1 MEFDRRGFQIM
12 THATRN
18 DSVHMVLD
26 TYERLERA
34 HGPRD
39 RRLRIEHAD
48 LTEEADIARFAK
60 LSVTVVMQPAFCC
73 ADQGMNYDLDNPVP
87 SDRWKTL
94 ENSGATLAFSS
105 DWPCTW
111 PPDPF
116 VGVQEAVTHQVW
128 HSPDTAGIAGGP
140 LDGAAQGGAVLTGT
154 TYLPEE
160 VISVE
165 DAIKAYTQ
173 GSAFAAFSDDKVG
186 TLEVGKEADL
196 AVLSQDPFAVSHQA
210 IAQTRVVMT
219 MVAGK
224 VVYTSGR

>member
-1 MEFDRRGFQIM
+1 
-12 THATRN
+12 
-18 DSVHMVLD
+18 MV
-26 TYERLERA
+26 T
-34 HGPRD
+34 RD

-73 ADQGMNYDLDNPVP
+73 AEQGMNYDLDNPLP
-87 SDRWKTL
+87 SDRWKTF

-116 VGVQEAVTHQVW
+116 VGVQEAVTRQVW
-128 HSPDTAGIAGGP
+128 RSQDTADIAVIRSMERHREAPSGPARPTCRKRSSVWKMPSGPTLRALPLPPFQMTGGHSRSRK
-140 LDGAAQGGAVLTGT
+140 GSGSRGAV
-154 TYLPEE
+154 
-160 VISVE
+160 
-165 DAIKAYTQ
+165 A
-173 GSAFAAFSDDKVG
+173 GSLCSR
-186 TLEVGKEADL
+186 
-196 AVLSQDPFAVSHQA
+196 PA

-224 VVYTSGR
+224 VVYSASPPPSRGSAAESLPHLPPH